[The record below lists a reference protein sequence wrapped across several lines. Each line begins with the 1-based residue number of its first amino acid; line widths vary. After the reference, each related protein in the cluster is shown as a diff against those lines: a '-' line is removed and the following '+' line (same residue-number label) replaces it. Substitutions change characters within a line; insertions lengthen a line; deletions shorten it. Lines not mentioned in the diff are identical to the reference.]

1 MSRSSKKKFME
12 KCKMIKNNKD
22 IVNNI
27 NKYMR
32 INKSLISLE
41 YSKVVNK
48 SMDKETSNYGF
59 MIANIYKEYF
69 NYESYILTTISRI
82 NNSDD
87 VKNKIRLFQDIFRSF
102 HKIEELIERFKEVKE
117 NFYMSMQII
126 YYP

>member
-1 MSRSSKKKFME
+1 MV
-12 KCKMIKNNKD
+12 KNNKD

-117 NFYMSMQII
+117 NFYMSM
-126 YYP
+126 

>member
-12 KCKMIKNNKD
+12 KCKMVKNNKD

-27 NKYMR
+27 NKYMF

-82 NNSDD
+82 NNSDE

-117 NFYMSMQII
+117 NFYMSM
-126 YYP
+126 

>member
-1 MSRSSKKKFME
+1 MSRSSKKKFMG
-12 KCKMIKNNKD
+12 KCKMVKNNKD

-27 NKYMR
+27 NKYMF

-82 NNSDD
+82 NNSDE

-117 NFYMSMQII
+117 NFYMSM
-126 YYP
+126 

>member
-12 KCKMIKNNKD
+12 KCKMVKNNKD

-41 YSKVVNK
+41 YSKVFNK

-82 NNSDD
+82 NNSDE
-87 VKNKIRLFQDIFRSF
+87 VKNKIGLFQDIFRSF

-117 NFYMSMQII
+117 NFYMSM
-126 YYP
+126 

>member
-12 KCKMIKNNKD
+12 KCKMVKNNKD

-117 NFYMSMQII
+117 NFYMSM
-126 YYP
+126 